1 MFLQSR
7 RSDTDREVCKQRHK
21 GTDTVSQKAH
31 IYSSE
36 THFLNHLASQ
46 RSRPWLQWSSR
57 YFAGGQNS
65 WLALSSSQIARAS
78 TSPICRGVEGKV
90 FSKAKVDSLI
100 GWGWCVQGLAR
111 CLRRMWTMQTQVN
124 SKLLQTSYYNMAFF
138 IVQSLTMVKVLFV
151 LKTDINHVPN
161 TIRILILT
169 PLENQTSYV
178 CFSWVLYSL
187 FILQGWW
194 TAF

>member
-1 MFLQSR
+1 MGKHCLGHLLLIVRSEDWRSVLVLVCACLCLSVPAMFLQSR
-7 RSDTDREVCKQRHK
+7 RSDTDRQVCKQRHK

-78 TSPICRGVEGKV
+78 TVPICRGVEGKV
-90 FSKAKVDSLI
+90 FSKAKVFSLI

-124 SKLLQTSYYNMAFF
+124 SKLLQTS
-138 IVQSLTMVKVLFV
+138 L
-151 LKTDINHVPN
+151 
-161 TIRILILT
+161 
-169 PLENQTSYV
+169 
-178 CFSWVLYSL
+178 
-187 FILQGWW
+187 
-194 TAF
+194 